1 MIRQQLLNIPME
13 IVRTVVAIAEAGSMS
28 KAAERLNLSQPAISA
43 QVKRL
48 QTLVGGELFTR
59 TANGTVLTELGKLAL
74 QQARRIIGANDQ
86 LLRLGGS
93 DRSSVKRLGIS
104 QLLAQRL
111 FDEFS
116 KEGLASIFVSAEHSS
131 EIRRGLLEGF
141 IDVACLFL
149 LENFERDI
157 EELIVSEFEFETNW
171 VKSRNFV
178 ARPGAPIPIIAP
190 PEDNW
195 MIGPLDRSGIA
206 YRIVL
211 RSSDSA
217 VRMGAVRASLGVS
230 AMPGAL
236 AAPDILRSRDYYLPK
251 LPPSRAVVCIREGL
265 DDSDVKQLA
274 KRLSVLL
281 ANLND
286 EQKLQKD
293 GASRANTASPTAG
306 CQLDED
312 PPASISPV
320 SR

>member
-1 MIRQQLLNIPME
+1 MLRQQIQNIPME
-13 IVRTVVAIAEAGSMS
+13 IMRTVVAIAETGSMS
-28 KAAERLNLSQPAISA
+28 KAAEKLSLSQPAVSA
-43 QVKRL
+43 QIKRL
-48 QTLVGGELFTR
+48 QGLIGGELFTR
-59 TANGTVLTELGKLAL
+59 TANGTALTELGKLAL
-74 QQARRIIGANDQ
+74 QQARRIIEANDQ

-93 DRSSVKRLGIS
+93 DRSSVRRLGIS

-116 KEGLASIFVSAEHSS
+116 RENLSSVFVFAEHSS

-149 LENFERDI
+149 LDSSVQELENR
-157 EELIVSEFEFETNW
+157 IVGEFQFETNW
-171 VKSRNFV
+171 IKARDFV
-178 ARPGAPIPIIAP
+178 ARPGAPIPIITL

-195 MIGPLDRSGIA
+195 MIGPLDQSGIA

-217 VRMGAVRASLGVS
+217 VRMSAVRAGLGLS

-236 AAPDILRSRDYYLPK
+236 AAPDIIKSRDYYLPK
-251 LPPSRAVVCIREGL
+251 LPPSRAVVCVREGL

-281 ANLND
+281 ANLNID
-286 EQKLQKD
+286 QNPQRD
-293 GASRANTASPTAG
+293 GASHG
-306 CQLDED
+306 
-312 PPASISPV
+312 
-320 SR
+320 

>member
-1 MIRQQLLNIPME
+1 MLRQQIQNIPME
-13 IVRTVVAIAEAGSMS
+13 IMRTVVAIAETGSMS
-28 KAAERLNLSQPAISA
+28 KAADKLNLSQPAISA

-48 QTLVGGELFTR
+48 QGLVGGELFSR

-74 QQARRIIGANDQ
+74 QQARRIIDANDQ

-93 DRSSVKRLGIS
+93 DKSSVRRLGVS

-116 KEGLASIFVSAEHSS
+116 KENLANVFVSAEHSS

-149 LENFERDI
+149 RDNFGQDLED
-157 EELIVSEFEFETNW
+157 LIVGEFQFETSW
-171 VKSRNFV
+171 VKSNDFV
-178 ARPGAPIPIIAP
+178 ARPGAPIPIITV

-217 VRMGAVRASLGVS
+217 VRVSAVRAGLGVS
-230 AMPGAL
+230 AMPSVL
-236 AAPDILRSRDYYLPK
+236 ATSDVVISRDYYLPK

-265 DDSDVKQLA
+265 VDSDVKQLA

-281 ANLND
+281 ANLNVD
-286 EQKLQKD
+286 QNAQTD
-293 GASRANTASPTAG
+293 TASRN
-306 CQLDED
+306 
-312 PPASISPV
+312 
-320 SR
+320 